1 MLIRINGMSC
11 NHCKHAVEEAIKK
24 VKGVK
29 KYEVNLEGGCAEID
43 GDFDITEL
51 KQAIENVGFD
61 AE

>member
-1 MLIRINGMSC
+1 MSC

-29 KYEVNLEGGCAEID
+29 KYEVNLEGGCAEVD